1 VFLARQ
7 PILDVKQRI
16 RAYEILYRSG
26 YTNHYLAADPDEAS
40 SIVVL
45 DTFQHL
51 GLDSLTG
58 GSPAFI
64 NFSSRLLEM
73 DIATLFPARYL
84 VIELLETVD
93 CRPEVLQKCREL
105 KALGYTIALDD
116 FVYSSSSEA
125 LLGVADIV
133 KIDFQAADSSQ
144 LRWLVPELKARRL
157 TLLAE
162 KVESWEEL
170 RLACE
175 LGFTMFQ
182 GYYFSRPE
190 IVTAKRLLP
199 LQMICLEL
207 IRAVNQ
213 RPLDFRHVAG
223 IVSRDLSLTYSL
235 LRLVNSA
242 AFSPRHRIES
252 VQQALVFLGETEI
265 KKWVSLLALQHMR
278 TTKLDAPVVTSLVR
292 GRFAELLAEQTHLRE
307 KSGALF
313 LSGLFSMLD
322 VLLQRPLDLILEEI
336 GAPPEVRQLLL
347 EGTGPYRDIGSLV
360 LAYEQGRWGDMEEY
374 ATRLQLAAE
383 TVTQAYI
390 EAIQWCPGSLE

>member
-1 VFLARQ
+1 MTNAWGRVRGMNVFLARQ

-144 LRWLVPELKARRL
+144 LRWLVPELKA
-157 TLLAE
+157 
-162 KVESWEEL
+162 S
-170 RLACE
+170 
-175 LGFTMFQ
+175 
-182 GYYFSRPE
+182 P
-190 IVTAKRLLP
+190 TAY
-199 LQMICLEL
+199 
-207 IRAVNQ
+207 AY
-213 RPLDFRHVAG
+213 H
-223 IVSRDLSLTYSL
+223 
-235 LRLVNSA
+235 
-242 AFSPRHRIES
+242 
-252 VQQALVFLGETEI
+252 ET
-265 KKWVSLLALQHMR
+265 
-278 TTKLDAPVVTSLVR
+278 
-292 GRFAELLAEQTHLRE
+292 
-307 KSGALF
+307 
-313 LSGLFSMLD
+313 
-322 VLLQRPLDLILEEI
+322 
-336 GAPPEVRQLLL
+336 
-347 EGTGPYRDIGSLV
+347 
-360 LAYEQGRWGDMEEY
+360 
-374 ATRLQLAAE
+374 
-383 TVTQAYI
+383 
-390 EAIQWCPGSLE
+390 

>member
-1 VFLARQ
+1 MFLARQ

-125 LLGVADIV
+125 LLGVSTCLLCCWASSLWWCSSG
-133 KIDFQAADSSQ
+133 DSSSSG
-144 LRWLVPELKARRL
+144 RISSAIISPPPRPWF
-157 TLLAE
+157 
-162 KVESWEEL
+162 SW
-170 RLACE
+170 ANWSS
-175 LGFTMFQ
+175 F
-182 GYYFSRPE
+182 P
-190 IVTAKRLLP
+190 
-199 LQMICLEL
+199 
-207 IRAVNQ
+207 
-213 RPLDFRHVAG
+213 
-223 IVSRDLSLTYSL
+223 
-235 LRLVNSA
+235 
-242 AFSPRHRIES
+242 
-252 VQQALVFLGETEI
+252 
-265 KKWVSLLALQHMR
+265 
-278 TTKLDAPVVTSLVR
+278 
-292 GRFAELLAEQTHLRE
+292 
-307 KSGALF
+307 
-313 LSGLFSMLD
+313 
-322 VLLQRPLDLILEEI
+322 
-336 GAPPEVRQLLL
+336 
-347 EGTGPYRDIGSLV
+347 
-360 LAYEQGRWGDMEEY
+360 
-374 ATRLQLAAE
+374 
-383 TVTQAYI
+383 
-390 EAIQWCPGSLE
+390 